1 MWNLWTKIGNKSD
14 QKFAW
19 SYKGRQST
27 QTISDVTHLALKD
40 LEAKS
45 TFGIPSFFHTLT
57 IIVEVACLQNFTYGA
72 ITQKENWLFRKHDQ
86 MEAMS
91 MQKEKKAWFSWI
103 LRSDTY
109 FRRSFTDFFCY
120 RFQRWIV
127 NPIQGLKSHKR
138 I

>member
-1 MWNLWTKIGNKSD
+1 MWNLWTKIGNNSD

-45 TFGIPSFFHTLT
+45 TFGIPAFFHTLT

-72 ITQKENWLFRKHDQ
+72 ITQKENWLF
-86 MEAMS
+86 
-91 MQKEKKAWFSWI
+91 
-103 LRSDTY
+103 
-109 FRRSFTDFFCY
+109 
-120 RFQRWIV
+120 
-127 NPIQGLKSHKR
+127 
-138 I
+138 

>member
-1 MWNLWTKIGNKSD
+1 
-14 QKFAW
+14 
-19 SYKGRQST
+19 
-27 QTISDVTHLALKD
+27 
-40 LEAKS
+40 
-45 TFGIPSFFHTLT
+45 
-57 IIVEVACLQNFTYGA
+57 
-72 ITQKENWLFRKHDQ
+72 